1 MKKILSLTLILALCL
16 LSLAGCGS
24 SAGTPSSAPSSAPS
38 SSPADSTEPPAGGD
52 TQAPEKTFKVALSI
66 DDISTDFAN
75 LLVNGCTAA
84 AEEYGFDF
92 EVRNA
97 GQDPSTQTAQV
108 ENLVTLGYDAIILKP
123 LDESACGA
131 ISDACEEAGIPLI
144 VVSTVLPTYYT
155 SSVAA
160 DNEECGRIRAE
171 AMVEALG
178 TEFNLAVV
186 EGPLG
191 SEGGN
196 RQYQAAMDVFAKYE
210 GIKIV
215 VDDTA
220 NNKRDEAIDLVTTW
234 LTGGKEFDAIWASND
249 ASAIGAGLAC
259 EDFGLNMDDVY
270 IVGNGCAYEACTY
283 MESGILDASCRIT
296 GYTFGYES
304 IVLAN
309 TILTGGS
316 YEHDTFLPLEVITAG
331 TDRFQEI
338 YAIEK
343 SLQANS

>member
-1 MKKILSLTLILALCL
+1 MKKILSLTLIFALCL

-24 SAGTPSSAPSSAPS
+24 SAGNPSSAPSDSSDVNTESPS
-38 SSPADSTEPPAGGD
+38 GSD
-52 TQAPEKTFKVALSI
+52 TPAPEKSFKVALSI

-75 LLVNGCTAA
+75 LLVNGCSAA

-259 EDFGLNMDDVY
+259 EDFGLNMDDIY

-331 TDRFQEI
+331 TDRFQEV

-343 SLQANS
+343 SLQANA